1 MHGRFFIRGII
12 MEVRLIKPEEAV
24 DYLKISAA
32 SFIWKFNKDE
42 DKEVEMP
49 VLGAFHEGKLIAGV
63 ELFDFKCNYCGNLVN
78 TLVLSGV
85 CSQPEFRG
93 MGAVRAIFDEVGRTA
108 VENDITAGFLSP
120 FSISYYA
127 KFGYAN
133 LNRTF
138 AIRIPFANL
147 THIPHNND
155 VELYTG
161 EQLDEL
167 CELHNKCVFKE
178 NLMTLREDKKHFC
191 DTPLE
196 SADYTY
202 IHRNASGEADGY
214 VRFKVNRPN
223 DVVVEELF
231 VLCPDALYGLVGFLR
246 NYDGITKT
254 LSVKKQYQGSPFAC
268 LADRISDISYEYDSG
283 MAGRIYNL
291 KKLLENNAYPEKYG
305 RFSILSL
312 DEFEQNKGIFDVE
325 YQNGKAT
332 VTKRTDGDYDI
343 SLTAPAAARLLLAG
357 EGHTAQTAV
366 YVDGVQLKTD
376 ADDFFRAFPHRAT
389 RFTDSFWSI

>member
-1 MHGRFFIRGII
+1 

-49 VLGAFHEGKLIAGV
+49 VLGAFHEGRLIAGV

-85 CSQPEFRG
+85 CSQPECRG

-108 VENDITAGFLSP
+108 VENDIVAGFLAP
-120 FSISYYA
+120 FSISYYE

-138 AIRIPFANL
+138 AIRVPFGNL

-161 EQLDEL
+161 EQFEEL

-178 NLMTLREDKKHFC
+178 NLMTIREDKKHFC
-191 DTPLE
+191 DKPLE
-196 SADYTY
+196 NADYTY
-202 IHRNASGEADGY
+202 IHRNSSGEADGY
-214 VRFKVNRPN
+214 VRFRVNRP
-223 DVVVEELF
+223 DEVVAEELF
-231 VLCPDALYGLVGFLR
+231 VLSPDALYGLVGFLR
-246 NYDGITKT
+246 GYDGITKT
-254 LSVKKQYQGSPFAC
+254 LRVKKQYQGSPFAC
-268 LADRISDISYEYDSG
+268 LADRISGVTYEYDG
-283 MAGRIYNL
+283 GTAGRIYNL
-291 KKLLENNAYPEKYG
+291 KKLLENNAYPKEYG

-312 DEFEQNKGIFDVE
+312 DNLEQNKGIFDVE
-325 YQNGKAT
+325 YQDGKAT
-332 VTKRTDGDYDI
+332 VTKRADGDYDI

-357 EGHTAQTAV
+357 EGHTTQTAV
-366 YVDGVQLKTD
+366 YIDGVELKNN

-389 RFTDSFWSI
+389 RFTDSFWSV